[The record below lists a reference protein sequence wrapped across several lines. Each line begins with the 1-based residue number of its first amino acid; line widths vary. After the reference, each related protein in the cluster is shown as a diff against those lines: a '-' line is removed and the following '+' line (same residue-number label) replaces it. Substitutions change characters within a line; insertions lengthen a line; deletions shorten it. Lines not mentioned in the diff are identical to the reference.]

1 MDTIA
6 AETRPPGPKGRPLLG
21 SVLELKR
28 DPLGTFQ
35 RWARDYGDIVHMK
48 LMSLDGYLVSHPD
61 LVEQVLVTS
70 NRNFIKPRLLK
81 EAAEVLGNGLL
92 TSDGDFWLR
101 QRRLMQPAFH
111 RDRIAGYGETM
122 VERTLAMLGRWPD
135 AGRFDIHDEMMRL
148 TLGIVAETLFG
159 VDVEEKAAEV
169 GEALEVA
176 LQRFVDKLSVMRLF
190 EKLPLPR
197 NFRFRRARR
206 QLDDI
211 IYGVIAQRRGNA
223 DGNDL
228 ISMLLQAQDEDGGRM
243 SDLQLRDEAI
253 TLFLAGHETT
263 AIALSWT
270 FYLLAQHPEVEGRL
284 LEELSQVLRGAP
296 PGVADMP
303 RLRYTE
309 MVVKESMRLY
319 PPAWRVGREAIR
331 ECTIG
336 GYRIPVGAQVIV
348 SQWVLHRDPR
358 FFHDPETFDPLRWEP
373 ERSAS
378 LPKYAYFPFAGGARR
393 CIGDSFAMMEAILI
407 LATVMQ
413 RYHLT
418 LLPGQKISLWPSIT
432 LRPIPG
438 IKVEASR
445 R

>member
-6 AETRPPGPKGRPLLG
+6 AETRPPGPKGRPIVG

-35 RWARDYGDIVHMK
+35 RWAREYGDIVHMK

-122 VERTLAMLGRWPD
+122 VDRTLAMLGRWSD

-159 VDVEEKAAEV
+159 VDVEDKATEV

-206 QLDDI
+206 QLDEI

-228 ISMLLQAQDEDGGRM
+228 ISMLLQAQDEDGERM
-243 SDLQLRDEAI
+243 NDLQLRDEAI

-270 FYLLAQHPEVEGRL
+270 FYLLAQHPDVEARL
-284 LEELSQVLRGAP
+284 LEELTEVLRGAP
-296 PGVADMP
+296 PTVADMP
-303 RLRYTE
+303 GLRYTE

-336 GYRIPVGAQVIV
+336 GYRIPAGAQVIV

-358 FFHDPETFDPLRWEP
+358 FFDNPETFDPLRWEP
-373 ERSAS
+373 ERAAA

-413 RYHLT
+413 HYHLT
-418 LLPGQKISLWPSIT
+418 LVSGEKITLWPSIT
-432 LRPIPG
+432 LRPVPG